1 MKRANKKP
9 ATVLQDLEIVKV
21 ADKGLGMA
29 YNDGKVIFVERT
41 VPGDVVEARL
51 FKNKKNFA
59 MGFPLAFARLSP
71 FRIEPYCAH
80 FGTCGGCRWQN
91 LPYAKELEFKTQ
103 LVADA
108 LQRLARIREAPVLP
122 AMGAEPATHYR
133 NKLEYTFSNRRW
145 LSTEEIDAGTET
157 AADILGYHV
166 PGFHD
171 KVLDI
176 ETCFLQPDPSN
187 AIRLFVRDYARQAGL
202 SFYDLGAKSGELRNL
217 QIRNNRQG
225 EVMII
230 LVVSEFHEG
239 IAALLRATA
248 EQFPRIRSV
257 FYALNTKSNS
267 AMTDVPIV
275 HFSGATY
282 LREYLGRISY
292 RVGPHSFFQTNPAQA
307 EVLVGKVR
315 ELAELRPEDRV
326 YDLYTGLGSIALYL
340 ADACREVVGVEW
352 VEQAVADARVNA
364 ADNNIGNCRFFSGDM
379 AKLLTEDF
387 LAEQGK
393 PDVII
398 TDPPRAGMPDKVNQ
412 RLLHSGARRIVYV
425 SCNPVSQARDL
436 EQLCEGYTISTLQPV
451 DMFPRTYHIENI
463 AVLDRKS

>member
-1 MKRANKKP
+1 MKQVK
-9 ATVLQDLEIVKV
+9 VLQHLEIVKV

-29 YNDGKVIFVERT
+29 YQDGKVIFVERT
-41 VPGDVVEARL
+41 VPGDVVDAQL

-59 MGFPLAFARLSP
+59 MGYPLHFSKLSE
-71 FRIEPYCAH
+71 FRIEPYCSH

-122 AMGAEPATHYR
+122 AIGAEPSTHYR

-145 LSTEEIDAGTET
+145 LTREEIDAGAD
-157 AADILGYHV
+157 AAMDILGYHV
-166 PGFHD
+166 PNYHD

-176 ETCFLQPDPSN
+176 ETCYLQPDPSN

-202 SFYDLGAKSGELRNL
+202 SFYDLGRKTGVLRNL

-230 LVVSEFHEG
+230 LVVSEFNEG
-239 IAALLRATA
+239 IAAMLQATA
-248 EQFPRIRSV
+248 EHFPQIASV
-257 FYALNTKSNS
+257 HYALNTKSNS
-267 AMTDVPIV
+267 AMNDVEILP
-275 HFSGATY
+275 FSGAHY
-282 LREYLGRISY
+282 LTEHLGNIRY

-315 ELAELRPEDRV
+315 ELAQLRPDDRV
-326 YDLYTGLGSIALYL
+326 YDLYTGLGSIALYV
-340 ADACREVVGVEW
+340 ADACREVVGVES
-352 VEQAVADARVNA
+352 VEGAVADARINA
-364 ADNNIGNCRFFSGDM
+364 SDNGIENCRFFSGDM
-379 AKLLTEDF
+379 TKLLTPEF
-387 LAEQGK
+387 LAAQGK

-398 TDPPRAGMPDKVNQ
+398 TDPPRAGMTEKVNQ
-412 RLLHSGARRIVYV
+412 RLLESGARRIVYV

-436 EQLCEGYTISTLQPV
+436 EQLCAGYTIAALQPV
-451 DMFPRTYHIENI
+451 DMFPRTYHVENI
-463 AVLDRKS
+463 AVLDRIG

>member
-1 MKRANKKP
+1 MKQVK
-9 ATVLQDLEIVKV
+9 VLHDLEIVKV

-29 YNDGKVIFVERT
+29 YQDGKVIFVERT
-41 VPGDVVEARL
+41 VPGDIVDAQL

-59 MGFPLAFARLSP
+59 MGFPLHFSRHSE
-71 FRIEPYCAH
+71 FRIEPYCSH

-91 LPYAKELEFKTQ
+91 LPYAKELEFKAQ

-122 AMGAEPATHYR
+122 TIGAEPSTHYR

-145 LSTEEIDAGTET
+145 LSREEIDAGAD
-157 AADILGYHV
+157 AALDILGYHV
-166 PGFHD
+166 PNFHD

-176 ETCFLQPDPSN
+176 ETCYLQPDPSN

-202 SFYDLGAKSGELRNL
+202 SFYDLGRKTGVLRNL

-230 LVVSEFHEG
+230 LVVSEFNAG

-248 EQFPRIRSV
+248 EQFPRIVSV
-257 FYALNTKSNS
+257 YYALNTKSNS
-267 AMTDVPIV
+267 AMNDVEILP
-275 HFSGATY
+275 FAGAAY
-282 LREYLGRISY
+282 LTEHLDNIRY

-307 EVLVGKVR
+307 EVLVGKVK
-315 ELAELRPEDRV
+315 ELAGLQPDDRV
-326 YDLYTGLGSIALYL
+326 YDLYTGLGSIALYV
-340 ADACREVVGVEW
+340 ADACREVLGLEW
-352 VEQAVADARVNA
+352 VEGAVADARSNA
-364 ADNNIGNCRFFSGDM
+364 RDNGIENCRFYSGDM
-379 AKLLTEDF
+379 VKLLTEEF
-387 LAEQGK
+387 LAEHGR

-412 RLLHSGARRIVYV
+412 RLLQSGARRIVYV

-436 EQLCEGYTISTLQPV
+436 EQLCEGYAITALQPV
-451 DMFPRTYHIENI
+451 DMFPRTYHVENI
-463 AVLDRKS
+463 AVLDRIG